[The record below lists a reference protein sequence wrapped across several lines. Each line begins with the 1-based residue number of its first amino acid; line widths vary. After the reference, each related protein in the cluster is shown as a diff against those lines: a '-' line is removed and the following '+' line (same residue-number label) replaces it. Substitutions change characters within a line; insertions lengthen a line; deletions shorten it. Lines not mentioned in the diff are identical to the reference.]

1 MSLNSDDNGTLTFYS
16 IWNDVNSTDPDINGT
31 STVVINA
38 TPHSGYILASL
49 EWNKSDETVGVSY
62 SNQFIIPSMDGNYS
76 FTASFKEPPNDLN
89 YSLINNFPFKG
100 IIEDNSV
107 KASLNQRTFRATS
120 ISNHSFLGWTF
131 SDNPYPSPHWT
142 SHEIDINVS
151 EGMNIFAHFADTPR
165 GTIIDFNSSRGLI
178 DKQESDN
185 SGKKEIL
192 FSASSSENF
201 VFSHWENLKSFEYN
215 VTRDFSSIESSHS
228 KLHIND
234 LESPELKLARGYT
247 YTFSCDLDNTDK
259 FYFSLSQDGDYSERM
274 TSGITDTRED
284 DNKVVFTVPE
294 NCPNTI
300 FYNGSKSSFSET
312 K

>member
-1 MSLNSDDNGTLTFYS
+1 
-16 IWNDVNSTDPDINGT
+16 
-31 STVVINA
+31 
-38 TPHSGYILASL
+38 
-49 EWNKSDETVGVSY
+49 
-62 SNQFIIPSMDGNYS
+62 MD
-76 FTASFKEPPNDLN
+76 
-89 YSLINNFPFKG
+89 
-100 IIEDNSV
+100 
-107 KASLNQRTFRATS
+107 
-120 ISNHSFLGWTF
+120 F
-131 SDNPYPSPHWT
+131 SDNPYPLPHWT

-165 GTIIDFNSSRGLI
+165 GTIIDFNSSRGFI

-192 FSASSSENF
+192 FSASSFENF

-247 YTFSCDLDNTDK
+247 YIFSCDLDNTDK
-259 FYFSLSQDGDYSERM
+259 FYFSLSQDGNYTERM

-284 DNKVVFTVPE
+284 DNKVVSPCQRIVQTP
-294 NCPNTI
+294 
-300 FYNGSKSSFSET
+300 FSTMDQILLSPET